1 MTFLLGMGL
10 GALLTMGAA
19 FIFAA
24 DKNILDEGDENYY
37 N

>member
-10 GALLTMGAA
+10 GALLTIGAA

-24 DKNILDEGDENYY
+24 DNELDDNNE
-37 N
+37 